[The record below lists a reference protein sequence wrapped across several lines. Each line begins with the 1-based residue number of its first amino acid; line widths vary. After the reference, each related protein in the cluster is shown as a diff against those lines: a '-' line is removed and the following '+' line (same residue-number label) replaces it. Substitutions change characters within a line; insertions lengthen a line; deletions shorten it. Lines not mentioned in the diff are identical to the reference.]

1 MNIVALLIV
10 NRIRIK
16 VLLRT
21 IYRKKGST
29 TNKRNETLRESWN
42 IVFHWIT

>member
-10 NRIRIK
+10 NRIK
-16 VLLRT
+16 VLSR
-21 IYRKKGST
+21 IIQIKKGST
-29 TNKRNETLRESWN
+29 TNARNETLRESWN